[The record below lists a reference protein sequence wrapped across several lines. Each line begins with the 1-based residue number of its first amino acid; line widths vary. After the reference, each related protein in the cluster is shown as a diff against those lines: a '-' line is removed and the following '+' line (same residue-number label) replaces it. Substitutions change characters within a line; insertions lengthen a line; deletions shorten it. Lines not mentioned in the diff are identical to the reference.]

1 VKVLAVTTQLPYPP
15 RSGSAMRTLSLLKRL
30 CARHEITVL
39 AHARDDD
46 PAVDA
51 MENLGMKCLPVEPP
65 RRGMLSRASLPAWS
79 SIGPLPY
86 IMAKHCTAA
95 MRRALEE
102 AARSGAYD
110 LLHCDSISLAP
121 LAANCGL
128 RPALLAEHNVE
139 ALIWQRLLEFE
150 RRPLHRAFIALQ
162 ARKLRSV
169 ESACCRA
176 FDACVAVSEPD
187 ALLLREWYGVENV
200 EVVPN
205 GVEPD
210 VGLDSGPARDGRL
223 AFIGAMDWFPNQDAV
238 RWMVDDILPL
248 VRKRT
253 PRVTLTLAGR
263 NPPRWMKRLSADG
276 IRVTGTV
283 EDVSPYLREAAVC
296 VVPLRI
302 GGGTRLK
309 ILEALA
315 AGKPVVS
322 TAVGAE
328 GLDLRDFAEQVAGL
342 LEDGPLRERL
352 AAAGRRAAKRYA
364 WDSIA
369 PALER
374 VWLTLVAPGFKR
386 AGNCGR

>member
-1 VKVLAVTTQLPYPP
+1 
-15 RSGSAMRTLSLLKRL
+15 
-30 CARHEITVL
+30 
-39 AHARDDD
+39 
-46 PAVDA
+46 
-51 MENLGMKCLPVEPP
+51 
-65 RRGMLSRASLPAWS
+65 
-79 SIGPLPY
+79 
-86 IMAKHCTAA
+86 
-95 MRRALEE
+95 
-102 AARSGAYD
+102 
-110 LLHCDSISLAP
+110 
-121 LAANCGL
+121 
-128 RPALLAEHNVE
+128 
-139 ALIWQRLLEFE
+139 
-150 RRPLHRAFIALQ
+150 
-162 ARKLRSV
+162 
-169 ESACCRA
+169 
-176 FDACVAVSEPD
+176 
-187 ALLLREWYGVENV
+187 
-200 EVVPN
+200 
-205 GVEPD
+205 
-210 VGLDSGPARDGRL
+210 
-223 AFIGAMDWFPNQDAV
+223 V

-328 GLDLRDFAEQVAGL
+328 GLDLR
-342 LEDGPLRERL
+342 
-352 AAAGRRAAKRYA
+352 AAKRYA

>member
-1 VKVLAVTTQLPYPP
+1 
-15 RSGSAMRTLSLLKRL
+15 
-30 CARHEITVL
+30 
-39 AHARDDD
+39 
-46 PAVDA
+46 
-51 MENLGMKCLPVEPP
+51 
-65 RRGMLSRASLPAWS
+65 
-79 SIGPLPY
+79 
-86 IMAKHCTAA
+86 
-95 MRRALEE
+95 
-102 AARSGAYD
+102 
-110 LLHCDSISLAP
+110 
-121 LAANCGL
+121 
-128 RPALLAEHNVE
+128 
-139 ALIWQRLLEFE
+139 
-150 RRPLHRAFIALQ
+150 
-162 ARKLRSV
+162 
-169 ESACCRA
+169 
-176 FDACVAVSEPD
+176 
-187 ALLLREWYGVENV
+187 V

-205 GVEPD
+205 GVEPV
-210 VGLDSGPARDGRL
+210 VGRDSGPARDGRL

-328 GLDLRDFAEQVAGL
+328 GLDLRPGEEIVIADSARDFAEQVAGL
-342 LEDGPLRERL
+342 LEDKPLRERL